1 MKHATQCDPLAILLL
16 HEGEPI
22 DVLGH
27 APKRRMG
34 HLKAALERAADRMAK
49 IAPSIVRDDPPVQFS
64 RGALIVGPFTIC
76 FDDARIAPP
85 RRPQVP
91 PKTSTERARA
101 HRRRKRY
108 GLTEITLECPAESAD
123 RLREI
128 ADAMNARRKAQ
139 TDKPP

>member
-1 MKHATQCDPLAILLL
+1 MADAQDDPLAILLL

-27 APKRRMG
+27 APKRRAG
-34 HLKAALERAADRMAK
+34 HLKRALARAAPRMAAL
-49 IAPSIVRDDPPVQFS
+49 APDLVKTDPPVEYA
-64 RGALIVGPFTIC
+64 RGALIIGPFTIC

-85 RRPQVP
+85 RRPEVP

-108 GLTEITLECPAESAD
+108 GLTEIRLECPAETAD
-123 RLREI
+123 RLRDL
-128 ADAMNARRKAQ
+128 ADAMVRQRKAEV
-139 TDKPP
+139 DAAP